1 MEKKVRFY
9 IGKNYVKEEFMTE
22 KEKKREKEL
31 KRLLREKAE
40 IIREAKK
47 ELIKIREELTA
58 LGNNKN
64 HRR

>member
-1 MEKKVRFY
+1 
-9 IGKNYVKEEFMTE
+9 MTE
-22 KEKKREKEL
+22 KERKREKEL

-47 ELIKIREELTA
+47 ELIKIREELTS

-64 HRR
+64 RRR